1 MAVPKKPLLVE
12 SNGMGVAEEA
22 LKVGTGVGVT
32 LGVTLRLSFENRLPK
47 KEFPK
52 KEIKK
57 NRYFVFFFRSSI
69 ECFHFSD
76 LPSTDTITMIEV
88 IANLIDGIIFPEIR
102 NEKDYLLPY
111 YKVKGFVH
119 KD

>member
-22 LKVGTGVGVT
+22 LKAGTGVGVT

-52 KEIKK
+52 KKIKK
-57 NRYFVFFFRSSI
+57 
-69 ECFHFSD
+69 
-76 LPSTDTITMIEV
+76 
-88 IANLIDGIIFPEIR
+88 
-102 NEKDYLLPY
+102 
-111 YKVKGFVH
+111 
-119 KD
+119 

>member
-22 LKVGTGVGVT
+22 LKAGTEVGVT

-52 KEIKK
+52 KTK
-57 NRYFVFFFRSSI
+57 NIDISFFRFSI
-69 ECFHFSD
+69 ECFYFSD

-88 IANLIDGIIFPEIR
+88 IANLMYGIIFPEIV
-102 NEKDYLLPY
+102 NEKD
-111 YKVKGFVH
+111 
-119 KD
+119 

>member
-22 LKVGTGVGVT
+22 LKAGTGVGVT

-52 KEIKK
+52 KKIEKK
-57 NRYFVFFFRSSI
+57 TDISFFSF
-69 ECFHFSD
+69 F
-76 LPSTDTITMIEV
+76 
-88 IANLIDGIIFPEIR
+88 N
-102 NEKDYLLPY
+102 
-111 YKVKGFVH
+111 
-119 KD
+119 